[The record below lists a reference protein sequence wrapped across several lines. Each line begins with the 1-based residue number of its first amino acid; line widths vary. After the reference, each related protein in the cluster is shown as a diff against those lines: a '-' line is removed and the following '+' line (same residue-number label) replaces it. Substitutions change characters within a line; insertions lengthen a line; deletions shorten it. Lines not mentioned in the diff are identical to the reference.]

1 MIVAKFGGSSLADV
15 EQFLQVRDILDMDPE
30 RRYLV
35 VSAPGKRSPQD
46 IKVTDLLL
54 DCHHKAQLHQ
64 NFDQPFA
71 LLTGRFRDIE
81 RGLGLSGYLD
91 ETLKSLKTSL
101 DEGACR
107 DFILSRGECLCASLL
122 SKWLNIALVDPVK
135 AIRFDR
141 RGKLMLE
148 QTLSLLRDQLLVH
161 ERAVLPGFYGADETG
176 RVHTFTRGGSDV
188 SGALAAAAIDADLYE
203 NWTDVTGFRSADPHI
218 VPDASYI
225 ASLTYRE
232 LRELSYMGASV
243 MHEDAVFPVRNAGV
257 PTSIRNT
264 GNPQHPGTI
273 IVPSPRQIG
282 RMPVVTG
289 IAGKRGFSTII
300 LEKNRMN
307 DEIGFGRKVLSVLER
322 HHLNFEHLPTGI
334 DALCVMISTSAL
346 SCCRQ
351 AVLEEIEA
359 AVHPDSMMIQD
370 GIALVACV
378 GTGLLKVH
386 GTIARLFTAICEQGI
401 PIRTMF
407 QAPSALSI
415 IVGIDEEHLET
426 AIREIYDAFIRD

>member
-1 MIVAKFGGSSLADV
+1 
-15 EQFLQVRDILDMDPE
+15 
-30 RRYLV
+30 
-35 VSAPGKRSPQD
+35 
-46 IKVTDLLL
+46 
-54 DCHHKAQLHQ
+54 
-64 NFDQPFA
+64 
-71 LLTGRFRDIE
+71 
-81 RGLGLSGYLD
+81 
-91 ETLKSLKTSL
+91 
-101 DEGACR
+101 
-107 DFILSRGECLCASLL
+107 
-122 SKWLNIALVDPVK
+122 
-135 AIRFDR
+135 
-141 RGKLMLE
+141 
-148 QTLSLLRDQLLVH
+148 
-161 ERAVLPGFYGADETG
+161 
-176 RVHTFTRGGSDV
+176 
-188 SGALAAAAIDADLYE
+188 
-203 NWTDVTGFRSADPHI
+203 
-218 VPDASYI
+218 
-225 ASLTYRE
+225 
-232 LRELSYMGASV
+232 MGASV

-426 AIREIYDAFIRD
+426 AIRAIYDAFIRD